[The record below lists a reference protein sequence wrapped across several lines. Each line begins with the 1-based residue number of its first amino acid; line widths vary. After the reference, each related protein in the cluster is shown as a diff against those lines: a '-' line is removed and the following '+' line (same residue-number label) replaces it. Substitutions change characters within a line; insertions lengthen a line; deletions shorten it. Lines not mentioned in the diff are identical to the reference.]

1 MIRRL
6 IVVSFLVLMPGCAML
21 LAAQSR
27 PAASAAPPVLQE
39 ATGTETARLAGEI
52 EGLLLQA
59 YGGAAPGAGMMVL
72 YGDETVLVSAAGLAD
87 LEWQVPATP
96 DTSFRV
102 GSLSKPLTAIAI
114 LRRASGGVLDID
126 RPVSHYLPDLPDALG
141 APTLAQLLSHTSG
154 LPDHF
159 QLPDAP
165 AIMRNP
171 TTPAAIVERMRDAE
185 PLFAPGERW
194 AYSNFNYV
202 LLGLVLEATDP
213 AGRDY
218 GRIIEEDIFA
228 PLGMADS
235 HYDRQAAVLPRRARG
250 YDHDGEQVLN
260 TVTFDPSH
268 AYAAGALMMS
278 AADMV
283 RLNRALMDGDL
294 LSAAMRARAWRET
307 TGPDGRGFGYG
318 LGFNTGTLMG
328 ERVIWHNG
336 SINGFQAAWLMLPER
351 SRAVAVLSNGYYRPN
366 TTAMAR
372 RVLALLEGRRLP
384 ALEAVPVEDE
394 MLAGLEGRYA
404 LADGRVL
411 QVHVDDGARYNINGG
426 SWRELEATADGILF
440 RPDSLTHL
448 RPRAGDGGLF
458 LVSGVTLAE
467 TAAEPLPGAV
477 EGARSSIAVTPA
489 MAGRAAGNWRLDS
502 GDIVRVRAD
511 GAGRLSLQL
520 PQQPARRLLAE
531 TADRYFTRGVPI
543 ELRLHERAGQA
554 TLNLYG
560 NPLPLTREPGG

>member
-1 MIRRL
+1 
-6 IVVSFLVLMPGCAML
+6 ML
-21 LAAQSR
+21 LATPSR
-27 PAASAAPPVLQE
+27 PAASAAPPVLQDP
-39 ATGTETARLAGEI
+39 TGAETAQLAGEI
-52 EGLLLQA
+52 EGLLVQA

-72 YGDETVLVSAAGLAD
+72 DGDETVLLAAAGLAD
-87 LEWQVPATP
+87 LEWQVPATAE
-96 DTSFRV
+96 TSFRV

-114 LRRASGGVLDID
+114 LRRVSGGVLDID
-126 RPVSHYLPDLPDALG
+126 RPVGDYLPDLPDALG
-141 APTLAQLLSHTSG
+141 RPTLAQLLSHTSG

-171 TTPAAIVERMRDAE
+171 TTPGAIVERMRDAE
-185 PLFAPGERW
+185 PLFPPGERW

-228 PLGMADS
+228 PLGMTDS

-250 YDHDGEQVLN
+250 YDHDGERVLN

-283 RLNRALMDGDL
+283 RLSRALLDGDL
-294 LSAAMRARAWRET
+294 LSDAMRARAWRET
-307 TGPDGRGFGYG
+307 TGPDGQGYGYG

-351 SRAVAVLSNGYYRPN
+351 GRAVAVLSNGYYRPN

-372 RVLALLEGRRLP
+372 RVLALLAGRRLP
-384 ALEAVPVEDE
+384 ALEAVPVEDAV
-394 MLAGLEGRYA
+394 LAGLEGRYA
-404 LADGRVL
+404 LDDGRVL
-411 QVHVDDGARYNINGG
+411 QIHVDGGARYNLNGG
-426 SWRELEATADGILF
+426 GWRELDATADGILF
-440 RPDSLTHL
+440 RPGSLTHL
-448 RPRAGDGGLF
+448 RPRAGEPGLV
-458 LVSGVTLAE
+458 LVSGTTLEE
-467 TAAEPLPGAV
+467 TPAVPLPGPV
-477 EGARSSIAVTPA
+477 EGARSSVAVTPA
-489 MAGRAAGNWRLDS
+489 MARRAAGNWRLAS
-502 GDIVRVRAD
+502 GDIVRVRAGAD
-511 GAGRLSLQL
+511 GTLSLQL
-520 PQQPARRLLAE
+520 PQQPARPLLAE
-531 TADRYFTRGVPI
+531 SPVRYFTRGVPI
-543 ELRLHERAGQA
+543 ELQLHDEAGQA

-560 NPLPLTREPGG
+560 NLLPLTRQPDG

>member
-72 YGDETVLVSAAGLAD
+72 DGDETVLVSAAGLAD

-228 PLGMADS
+228 PRAT
-235 HYDRQAAVLPRRARG
+235 RR
-250 YDHDGEQVLN
+250 
-260 TVTFDPSH
+260 P
-268 AYAAGALMMS
+268 
-278 AADMV
+278 
-283 RLNRALMDGDL
+283 
-294 LSAAMRARAWRET
+294 
-307 TGPDGRGFGYG
+307 P
-318 LGFNTGTLMG
+318 
-328 ERVIWHNG
+328 
-336 SINGFQAAWLMLPER
+336 
-351 SRAVAVLSNGYYRPN
+351 
-366 TTAMAR
+366 
-372 RVLALLEGRRLP
+372 
-384 ALEAVPVEDE
+384 
-394 MLAGLEGRYA
+394 
-404 LADGRVL
+404 
-411 QVHVDDGARYNINGG
+411 
-426 SWRELEATADGILF
+426 
-440 RPDSLTHL
+440 
-448 RPRAGDGGLF
+448 
-458 LVSGVTLAE
+458 
-467 TAAEPLPGAV
+467 
-477 EGARSSIAVTPA
+477 
-489 MAGRAAGNWRLDS
+489 
-502 GDIVRVRAD
+502 
-511 GAGRLSLQL
+511 
-520 PQQPARRLLAE
+520 
-531 TADRYFTRGVPI
+531 
-543 ELRLHERAGQA
+543 
-554 TLNLYG
+554 
-560 NPLPLTREPGG
+560 